1 MRTRQYEVIFIVS
14 VLFIIIYFISYRYY
28 FENLCIKY
36 KWEKNLTKIEILKK
50 MWSCTDSYVCHNNN
64 IEYDELRRNVVNW
77 QCSKKKVNYFEW
89 YYYSNKYNNFKD
101 KLFK

>member
-1 MRTRQYEVIFIVS
+1 MRTRQYEVIFIVFI
-14 VLFIIIYFISYRYY
+14 LFIIIYFFSYKYY

-36 KWEKNLTKIEILKK
+36 TWENNLTKIEILEK

-64 IEYDELRRNVVNW
+64 IEYDELRRNVTNW
-77 QCSKKKVNYFEW
+77 QCNKKKVNYFEW
-89 YYYSNKYNNFKD
+89 YYYSNRYNNFKD